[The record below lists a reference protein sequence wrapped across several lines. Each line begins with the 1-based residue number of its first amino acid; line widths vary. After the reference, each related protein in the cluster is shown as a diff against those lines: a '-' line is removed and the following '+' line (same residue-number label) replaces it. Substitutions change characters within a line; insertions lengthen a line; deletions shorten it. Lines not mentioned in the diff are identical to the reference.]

1 MRKKLPGALEESKMT
16 CLKLR
21 SFACLAVLAVFAALV
36 VPVRSIAEDLALT
49 LAERIRNI
57 KEANSTNDDTTSGLK
72 TPTNLLYNQ
81 MLKSVALIDCTTEDG
96 SSWSGTG
103 WVLDA
108 KQRLLV
114 TNHHVV
120 EGVEECDVYFPEFI
134 DGQLVTDPARS
145 VVPSRAIHGRV
156 IDCDETCD
164 LAIIQ
169 VDRLPKDCPALELAE
184 ASATPG
190 QTIHSIAGSA
200 TGTQSLWVYSIGH
213 VRQIVRGVL
222 ANDQEAMLLESDMA
236 TNQGNSGGPVCDDKG
251 RVVAVVEGHSTEARL
266 VSIYVELQSL
276 ASYLAEGLRCVDP
289 KTVEDLQFAAERCLE
304 SSRPDAAFKMANAA
318 LELNRKSAD
327 LYALRGWCWYEKDD
341 LESAKGDFE
350 DALKLD
356 DKCADAHSGMGQLA
370 FDDYEYEDSIQHC
383 TTALRIQP
391 ENVDYLVQRGQARE
405 WNGEFADARKDYVA
419 ALKINPESAA
429 ALRGRS
435 IIDIELGDLQAGLT
449 GLNSIISEYNT
460 DAETF
465 YYAGRA
471 MNGLGQFD
479 DAAIVSRRAIE
490 LDQEFAGAYQQL
502 GNALVGLEQYD
513 EAADVLTTAIELN
526 SEDAVSHFLMGVI
539 MTIRGSTDEATSYLE
554 TALELAED
562 DEELQASVEELLNDL
577 RSS

>member
-1 MRKKLPGALEESKMT
+1 VAISATVVVP
-16 CLKLR
+16 LR
-21 SFACLAVLAVFAALV
+21 S
-36 VPVRSIAEDLALT
+36 SAEDRAVT

-57 KEANSTNDDTTSGLK
+57 KEANSANDDTTSGLK
-72 TPTNLLYNQ
+72 TPSNPLYNQ
-81 MLKSVALIDCTTEDG
+81 ILKSVALIDCTTEEG

-103 WVLDA
+103 WVLDE

-145 VVPSRAIHGRV
+145 VVPSRAVHARV

-169 VDRLPKDCPALELAE
+169 ADRLPKDCPALELAE

-200 TGTQSLWVYSIGH
+200 TGTQSLWVYSTGH
-213 VRQIVRGVL
+213 VRQIVRGQL

-266 VSIYVELQSL
+266 VSIYVDLQSL

-289 KTVEDLQFAAERCLE
+289 KTVDDLQFAAERCLE
-304 SSRPDAAFKMANAA
+304 SSRPEAAFKLANAA
-318 LELNRKSAD
+318 LALNRKSAD

-341 LESAKGDFE
+341 SESAKGDFE

-356 DKCADAHSGMGQLA
+356 DKCADAHSGLGQLA
-370 FDDYEYEDSIQHC
+370 FDDNEFEDSIKHC

-391 ENVDYLVQRGQARE
+391 GNIDYIVQRGQARE
-405 WNGEFADARKDYVA
+405 WYGEFDGARKDYVT

-435 IIDIELGDLQAGLT
+435 IIDIEQGDYQAGIT
-449 GLNSIISEYNT
+449 GLNSIISDYST

-471 MNGLGQFD
+471 LNGLGQFD
-479 DAAIVSRRAIE
+479 DAAVVSRRAIE
-490 LDQEFAGAYQQL
+490 LDQESAGAYQQL
-502 GNALVGLEQYD
+502 GNALVGLDQYD
-513 EAADVLTTAIELN
+513 EAADVLATAIEMN

-539 MTIRGSTDEATSYLE
+539 MVIRGNTDEARDYLE
-554 TALELAED
+554 TASELAED
-562 DEELQASVEELLNDL
+562 DDELQNSIQKLLDDL
-577 RSS
+577 A

>member
-1 MRKKLPGALEESKMT
+1 MS

-21 SFACLAVLAVFAALV
+21 SFAGLALV
-36 VPVRSIAEDLALT
+36 AISATVVVPLRSSAEDRAVT

-57 KEANSTNDDTTSGLK
+57 KEANSANDDTTSGLK
-72 TPTNLLYNQ
+72 TPSNPLYNQ
-81 MLKSVALIDCTTEDG
+81 ILKSVALIDCTTEEG

-103 WVLDA
+103 WVLDE

-120 EGVEECDVYFPEFI
+120 EGIEECDVYFPEFI
-134 DGQLVTDPARS
+134 DGQLITDPARS

-156 IDCDETCD
+156 IDCDEACD

-200 TGTQSLWVYSIGH
+200 TGTQSLWVYSTGH
-213 VRQIVRGVL
+213 VRQIVRGQL

-251 RVVAVVEGHSTEARL
+251 RVVAVVEGHNTEARL
-266 VSIYVELQSL
+266 VSIYVDLQSL

-289 KTVEDLQFAAERCLE
+289 KTVDDLQFAAERCLE
-304 SSRPDAAFKMANAA
+304 SSRPEAAFKLANAA
-318 LELNRKSAD
+318 LALNRKSAD

-341 LESAKGDFE
+341 SESAKGDFE

-356 DKCADAHSGMGQLA
+356 DKCADAHSGLGQLA
-370 FDDYEYEDSIQHC
+370 FDDNEFEDSIKHC

-391 ENVDYLVQRGQARE
+391 ENIDYIVQRGQARE
-405 WNGEFADARKDYVA
+405 WYGEFDGARKDYVT

-435 IIDIELGDLQAGLT
+435 IIDIEQGDYQAGIT
-449 GLNSIISEYNT
+449 GLNSIISDYNT

-471 MNGLGQFD
+471 LNGLGQFD
-479 DAAIVSRRAIE
+479 DAAVVSRRAIE
-490 LDQEFAGAYQQL
+490 LDQESAGAYQQL
-502 GNALVGLEQYD
+502 GNALVGLDQYD
-513 EAADVLTTAIELN
+513 EAADVLATAIEMN

-539 MTIRGSTDEATSYLE
+539 MVIRGNTDEARDYLE
-554 TALELAED
+554 TASELAED
-562 DEELQASVEELLNDL
+562 DDELQNSIQKLLDDL
-577 RSS
+577 A

>member
-1 MRKKLPGALEESKMT
+1 MS

-21 SFACLAVLAVFAALV
+21 SLAGLALV
-36 VPVRSIAEDLALT
+36 AVSATVVVPARSIAEDRAVT

-57 KEANSTNDDTTSGLK
+57 KEANSTSDNTTSGLK
-72 TPTNLLYNQ
+72 TPSNPLYNQ
-81 MLKSVALIDCTTEDG
+81 ILKSVALIDCTTEEG

-103 WVLDA
+103 WVLDE

-134 DGQLVTDPARS
+134 DGQLITDPARS

-156 IDCDETCD
+156 IDCDEACD

-200 TGTQSLWVYSIGH
+200 TGTQSLWVYSTGH
-213 VRQIVRGVL
+213 VRQIVRGQL

-266 VSIYVELQSL
+266 VSIYVDLQSL
-276 ASYLAEGLRCVDP
+276 ASYLAEGLRCIDP
-289 KTVEDLQFAAERCLE
+289 KTVDDLQFAAERCLE
-304 SSRPDAAFKMANAA
+304 SSRPEAAFKLANAA
-318 LELNRKSAD
+318 LALNRKSAD

-341 LESAKGDFE
+341 SESAKGDFE

-356 DKCADAHSGMGQLA
+356 DKCADAHSGLGQLA
-370 FDDYEYEDSIQHC
+370 FDDNEFEDSIKHC

-391 ENVDYLVQRGQARE
+391 ENIDYIVQRGQARE
-405 WNGEFADARKDYVA
+405 WNGEFDAARKDYVT

-435 IIDIELGDLQAGLT
+435 IIDIEQGDYQAGIT
-449 GLNSIISEYNT
+449 GLNSIISDYST

-471 MNGLGQFD
+471 LNGLGQFD
-479 DAAIVSRRAIE
+479 DAAVVSRRAIE
-490 LDQEFAGAYQQL
+490 LDQESAGAYQQL
-502 GNALVGLEQYD
+502 GNALVGLDQYD
-513 EAADVLTTAIELN
+513 EAADVLATAIEMN

-539 MTIRGSTDEATSYLE
+539 MVIRGNTDEARDFLE
-554 TALELAED
+554 TASELAED
-562 DEELQASVEELLNDL
+562 DEELQNSIQKLLDDL
-577 RSS
+577 A